1 MILGKSFLI
10 PTKQG
15 KIMKLC
21 IKGLFLVLIILFSCE
36 SGSKYDPR
44 KNLSEKEQRQILL
57 TSIRYM
63 GHLPKKAN
71 HQTKFDQVY
80 DEYYSKL
87 ALDYSLEAYYK
98 KNGYEYFLASRIAPS
113 LKVKK
118 VAVGVKM
125 KRTPDGQLEYYE
137 EVFRTWK
144 FEIPEM
150 LEKGLMLFDKMVKGE
165 DLSPYYP
172 QNSGNEEYIEFPDA
186 KVYFNVEERRWK
198 IDSIHQ
204 PDLEEI
210 I

>member
-1 MILGKSFLI
+1 
-10 PTKQG
+10 
-15 KIMKLC
+15 MKLYV
-21 IKGLFLVLIILFSCE
+21 KGFFLVMLILISCE
-36 SGSKYDPR
+36 GGSKYDPG
-44 KNLSEKEQRQILL
+44 KYLNEKEQKQILL

-63 GHLPKKAN
+63 GHLPKKAT
-71 HQTKFDQVY
+71 HQTKFDPVY

-87 ALDYSLEAYYK
+87 ALDYTLEAYYK
-98 KNGYEYFLASRIAPS
+98 KDGYEYFLASRIAPS

-118 VAVGVKM
+118 VAIGVKM
-125 KRTPDGQLEYYE
+125 KRTSDGQLEFYE

-172 QNSGNEEYIEFPDA
+172 QNSGEEEYIEFPDA
-186 KVYFNVEERRWK
+186 KVYFDVEERRWK
-198 IDSIHQ
+198 INSIHQ

>member
-1 MILGKSFLI
+1 
-10 PTKQG
+10 
-15 KIMKLC
+15 MKLYA
-21 IKGLFLVLIILFSCE
+21 KGLFLVLMILFSCE
-36 SGSKYDPR
+36 RGSKYDPD
-44 KNLSEKEQRQILL
+44 KSLHEKEQRQILL

-71 HQTKFDQVY
+71 HLTKFDAVY

-87 ALDYSLEAYYK
+87 ALDYTLEAYYTK
-98 KNGYEYFLASRIAPS
+98 GGFEYFLASRIAPS

-118 VAVGVKM
+118 VAIGVKM

-150 LEKGLMLFDKMVKGE
+150 LEKALMLFDKMVKGE

-172 QNSGNEEYIEFPDA
+172 HNSGEEEFIEFPDA
-186 KVYFNVEERRWK
+186 KVYFDVEERRWK
-198 IDSIHQ
+198 INSAHKSDPQ
-204 PDLEEI
+204 DI

>member
-1 MILGKSFLI
+1 
-10 PTKQG
+10 
-15 KIMKLC
+15 MKLYV
-21 IKGLFLVLIILFSCE
+21 KGLFLVLMILFACE
-36 SGSKYDPR
+36 SGSKYDPG

-63 GHLPKKAN
+63 GHLPKKAD
-71 HQTKFDQVY
+71 HQTKFDPVY

-87 ALDYSLEAYYK
+87 ALDYTLEAYYK
-98 KNGYEYFLASRIAPS
+98 KDGYEYFLASRIAPS

-150 LEKGLMLFDKMVKGE
+150 LEKGLMLFEKMVKGE

-172 QNSGNEEYIEFPDA
+172 QNSGEEEYIEFPDA

-198 IDSIHQ
+198 IDSNHQ

>member
-1 MILGKSFLI
+1 
-10 PTKQG
+10 
-15 KIMKLC
+15 MKLYV
-21 IKGLFLVLIILFSCE
+21 KGFFLVMLILISCE
-36 SGSKYDPR
+36 GGSKYDPG
-44 KNLSEKEQRQILL
+44 KYLNEKEQKQILL

-63 GHLPKKAN
+63 GHLPKKAT
-71 HQTKFDQVY
+71 HQTKFDPVY

-87 ALDYSLEAYYK
+87 ALDYTLEAYYK
-98 KNGYEYFLASRIAPS
+98 KDGYEYFLASRIAPS

-118 VAVGVKM
+118 VAIGVKM
-125 KRTPDGQLEYYE
+125 KRTSDGQLEFYE

-172 QNSGNEEYIEFPDA
+172 QNSGEEEYIEFPDA
-186 KVYFNVEERRWK
+186 KVYFDVEERRWK
-198 IDSIHQ
+198 INSVHQ
-204 PDLEEI
+204 LDIEEI